1 MTRTLVVVRHAKAEQ
16 AHPEGD
22 YARELAPRGAADAG
36 ELGRWLAQEGL
47 LPDLVLSSPAARARQ
62 TTERV
67 LAGAGVPDVEVWG
80 GRGLYDGGE
89 ARVLD
94 AAAEVPA
101 EVTTLWVVGHQ
112 PVMGIVVSSLADP
125 QASDGEALDTLED
138 GFPTAS
144 CAVLT
149 TEVEWDELG
158 SGVARLVA
166 FHTARARP

>member
-22 YARELAPRGAADAG
+22 YARELAPRGVADA
-36 ELGRWLAQEGL
+36 EQLGRWLAEEQL

-62 TTERV
+62 TTQHV

-80 GRGLYDGGE
+80 GRGLYDGG
-89 ARVLD
+89 APRVLD
-94 AAAEVPA
+94 AVREVPE

-112 PVMGIVVSSLADP
+112 PVMGMVVSSLAEP
-125 QASDGEALDTLED
+125 RTSDRRALDTMED

-149 TEVEWDELG
+149 TEVAWDELG
-158 SGVARLVA
+158 SGLASLVA
-166 FHTARARP
+166 LHTARARS